1 MPTKLRNGPRKHL
14 IIIPTVL
21 FIRLRVPLFVC
32 AWLLKSIISTL
43 RVLDFL
49 LPESRLPLKRKKKL
63 RPLGPGPCRYTEF
76 PRRVLSPPAVT
87 RPIRRAITATIIRAL
102 LVLSTTKKLCLS
114 VTVRQ
119 TLSFSP
125 PFYTNPQRFCSTLRW
140 EIMVKSRRKL
150 VLADL
155 GSLVMI
161 CI

>member
-49 LPESRLPLKRKKKL
+49 LPESRLHLKRKKKL

-76 PRRVLSPPAVT
+76 PRRGVAPPGGT
-87 RPIRRAITATIIRAL
+87 EHNRGT
-102 LVLSTTKKLCLS
+102 
-114 VTVRQ
+114 VTVSVIKEM
-119 TLSFSP
+119 L
-125 PFYTNPQRFCSTLRW
+125 
-140 EIMVKSRRKL
+140 
-150 VLADL
+150 
-155 GSLVMI
+155 
-161 CI
+161 

>member
-49 LPESRLPLKRKKKL
+49 LPESRLHLKRKKKL

-76 PRRVLSPPAVT
+76 RRRGLWPPAVT
-87 RPIRRAITATIIRAL
+87 RRPRGGVTAPI
-102 LVLSTTKKLCLS
+102 
-114 VTVRQ
+114 
-119 TLSFSP
+119 
-125 PFYTNPQRFCSTLRW
+125 LR
-140 EIMVKSRRKL
+140 
-150 VLADL
+150 
-155 GSLVMI
+155 
-161 CI
+161 